1 MKMLKKWK
9 ENRKKTKAIKEALKK
24 SEATLWWCY
33 WETEENSGSIRV
45 YADSEEQ
52 AKYIARKLLSEQLSF
67 PFEITG
73 TAAI

>member
-9 ENRKKTKAIKEALKK
+9 ENRKKTKILKEALKK
-24 SEATLWWCY
+24 SEAILWWCY
-33 WETEENSGSIRV
+33 WESRENSGAIRV

-52 AKYIARKLLSEQLSF
+52 AKYIANKLLSDQLSF

>member
-1 MKMLKKWK
+1 MLKKWK
-9 ENRKKTKAIKEALKK
+9 ENRKKTKALKEALKK
-24 SEATLWWCY
+24 SEAILWWCY
-33 WETEENSGSIRV
+33 WEAEETSGAVRV

-67 PFEITG
+67 PFDITG

>member
-24 SEATLWWCY
+24 SEAILWWCY
-33 WETEENSGSIRV
+33 WEAGENSGAIRV

-52 AKYIARKLLSEQLSF
+52 AKRIATQLLYEQLST

>member
-1 MKMLKKWK
+1 MLKKWK

-24 SEATLWWCY
+24 SEAILWWCY
-33 WETEENSGSIRV
+33 WESEENSGAIRV

-52 AKYIARKLLSEQLSF
+52 AKCIATQLLYEQLPF